1 MLTEKVR
8 ILTIDD
14 EEDFCFFVKKNLE
27 RIGYEVICAGDGRS
41 GAEFAR
47 QRKPHVVLLDILMPG
62 IDGFEV
68 LQILKGDDQTQSIP
82 VIMLTGKDDDESRQK
97 AAALRND
104 DYLVKPV
111 ELEELSSRIEKALAK
126 KSRH

>member
-1 MLTEKVR
+1 
-8 ILTIDD
+8 
-14 EEDFCFFVKKNLE
+14 
-27 RIGYEVICAGDGRS
+27 
-41 GAEFAR
+41 
-47 QRKPHVVLLDILMPG
+47 
-62 IDGFEV
+62 V

-111 ELEELSSRIEKALAK
+111 ELEELRSRIEKALAK